1 MNLNEGITS
10 PRGGVKLLLGLID
23 SCHPQVAHWGARE
36 LWAVWKAGD
45 VKLRSEPLGHCSR
58 TSGLEVCQDD
68 VWTYF
73 QTVLSVVLFQV

>member
-1 MNLNEGITS
+1 MRESLL
-10 PRGGVKLLLGLID
+10 RGEGVKLLLGLID

-58 TSGLEVCQDD
+58 TSGAG
-68 VWTYF
+68 
-73 QTVLSVVLFQV
+73 SVSG